1 MHSEARNF
9 HAVWPSLLVTS
20 MGLMA
25 FLPTLPLYLH
35 EQFRIEDPAEL
46 LFFAGIIYGA
56 APFSAALAG
65 PFWGA
70 LGDRLGKKPMAIRA
84 NFAIAIT
91 TALMPFAPTPMWL
104 LAMRA
109 LQGLMAGYVAPAMAL
124 VMAETP
130 RERHGEVIARL
141 QVAMATGSFL
151 GPYLGAEVGHWWG
164 RASVFWVA
172 SALSFAAAL
181 QLRWRA
187 REARVVPPAGGPSV
201 LRGFFAAVAGL
212 LRQRVVAWLLA
223 AVLLLRL
230 GSNMLDPLLALV
242 VRELGALPMLMELS
256 HDATLAL
263 DRTIALPFAMLALAQ
278 WCCTRWWGRMA
289 DRHGPLRCLG
299 LLALGLGAMHAT
311 MAGISTIGQFLWV
324 RAGTAC
330 LMAGSMTLAYAAVSK
345 RVAEGHRTLAF
356 AMVQSCIQ
364 FGLSLG
370 PLIGA
375 WVAAGAGGGAGA
387 DVDFARAFL
396 LAAALCA
403 AAGVGMLIL
412 RAWSGRLSA
421 AANGESTGREVGCDQ
436 GPA

>member
-1 MHSEARNF
+1 LHPEARNF
-9 HAVWPSLLVTS
+9 HAVWPSLLATS

-25 FLPTLPLYLH
+25 FLPTLPLYVQ
-35 EQFRIEDPAEL
+35 ERFGIDDPAEL
-46 LFFAGIIYGA
+46 TFLASIIYGA

-91 TALMPFAPTPMWL
+91 TALMPFAPSPLWL

-109 LQGLMAGYVAPAMAL
+109 LQGVLAGYVAPAMAL
-124 VMAETP
+124 VTASAG

-151 GPYLGAEVGHWWG
+151 GPYIGAEAGHWYG
-164 RASVFWVA
+164 RAAVFWVA

-187 REARVVPPAGGPSV
+187 YEAPVVPPAGGPSV
-201 LRGFFAAVAGL
+201 LRGFVGALGAL
-212 LRQRVVAWLLA
+212 LHNRVVAWLLV
-223 AVLLLRL
+223 AVLVLRL

-242 VRELGALPMLMELS
+242 VRELGALPVLVELS
-256 HDATLAL
+256 ADRALAL
-263 DRTIALPFAMLALAQ
+263 DRTIAVPFAMLALAQ
-278 WCCTRWWGRMA
+278 WVCTRWWGRMA

-299 LLALGLGAMHAT
+299 LLALGLGAAHAT
-311 MAGISTIGQFLWV
+311 TACVGTIGQFLSL
-324 RAGTAC
+324 RAVTAC
-330 LMAGSMTLAYAAVSK
+330 LMAGSLTLAYAAVSK
-345 RVAEGHRTLAF
+345 RVADGNRTLAF

-370 PLIGA
+370 PLLGA
-375 WVAAGAGGGAGA
+375 WMAAGAGSA
-387 DVDFARAFL
+387 VDFQRAFL

-403 AAGVGMLIL
+403 LAGGGMLVL
-412 RAWSGRLSA
+412 RRWSARTSPMA
-421 AANGESTGREVGCDQ
+421 ATPGSCGQGDAGGGP